1 MTAST
6 HLSEVLAPLVADAG
20 YDLEELRVSAAGK
33 RSIVR
38 VVVDQDGGVTL
49 DDIADISRVISD
61 ALDVEDAADPDL
73 FGTSYVLEVSSP
85 GVDRP
90 LVQPRHW
97 RRNAGRLVR
106 VTLHDGGTVDG
117 RITSADDAGVVL
129 DVAGSSRAL
138 AYADVAKGLVQV
150 EFTRPGAVA
159 DEDDQQDDGQLDDE
173 QLDDQQDDDGLDDDQ
188 EDDA

>member
-38 VVVDQDGGVTL
+38 VVVDKDGGVTL
-49 DDIADISRVISD
+49 NDVADISRVISD
-61 ALDVEDAADPDL
+61 ALDVEDDADPTL

-90 LVQPRHW
+90 LTEVRHW

-129 DVAGSSRAL
+129 DVAGTAREL
-138 AYADVAKGLVQV
+138 AHADIAKGLVQV
-150 EFTRPGAVA
+150 EFTRPTAAG
-159 DEDDQQDDGQLDDE
+159 EDDDPDDDLAQDDDDQLDDD
-173 QLDDQQDDDGLDDDQ
+173 QLDDDDQ